1 MFGGIG
7 ELLLIAWFA
16 LIVWLVHKAIDAIRR
31 ARG

>member
-7 ELLLIAWFA
+7 ELLIIGWLA
-16 LIVWLVHKAIDAIRR
+16 LIVWLVHRAIDAIRR